1 MRKIKDKNLFDE
13 NTYKK
18 VYPCGCKP
26 ANIYGLSKTDK
37 MLFDS
42 DDFSLQPIISPIDSY
57 NYNLDKFL
65 TELLNPVI
73 PKEHCNK
80 NYFSFCEEIQHVS
93 SNDNFWVSYDVWSLF
108 TSISLQ
114 ETIQIAVE
122 LIFENNPWQKATKC
136 ELKQLFNFATSGTHF
151 TFNGS
156 FYDQIDGVSMGS
168 PLGPVLANFFM
179 GYHEK
184 NGCKNLTKER
194 FSGTN
199 IMLIFFVFGNEKDA
213 ENFFEFLNCQHKPF
227 FNIVYW
233 KKTSIELFTQFNGF
247 TPMCYKIDL
256 VRCLIHWAFEVNS
269 WYIIFHNELEKILLK
284 FYYSEKC
291 TLKALLISQDKT

>member
-42 DDFSLQPIISPIDSY
+42 DDFSLHPIISPIDSY

-65 TELLNPVI
+65 TELLDPVI
-73 PKEHCNK
+73 PKKHSNK
-80 NYFSFCEEIQHVS
+80 DYFSFCEEIQHVS
-93 SNDNFWVSYDVWSLF
+93 SNDNFSVSYDVWSLF
-108 TSISLQ
+108 TCISLQ

-168 PLGPVLANFFM
+168 PLGPVLANLFM

-184 NGCKNLTKER
+184 NGCKNLRKEI

-199 IMLIFFVFGNEKDA
+199 IMLIFFVCLEMKRMQKISLNSLTA
-213 ENFFEFLNCQHKPF
+213 NINHFLTLFIERKHQSSCLHSL
-227 FNIVYW
+227 IVLHQCVI
-233 KKTSIELFTQFNGF
+233 KL
-247 TPMCYKIDL
+247 
-256 VRCLIHWAFEVNS
+256 
-269 WYIIFHNELEKILLK
+269 
-284 FYYSEKC
+284 
-291 TLKALLISQDKT
+291 TL